1 MHRTHVHVQKV
12 PAHFAHLDRA
22 TYVSAFA
29 RAPDNISAPP
39 VTRRDATRRDGLTTH
54 ASRRVLHLSIR
65 PAVRLANRGTA
76 RTSSPFPS
84 SIAGDVYVVSRP
96 RTERNVT
103 IIIVHPARSRP
114 TRPAGAAFVPLRSPR
129 ARSSSSS
136 SSPSTTRVSR
146 QHAPGRRF
154 FATISSESR
163 EREERVRGAS
173 VSYARRVGRCPG
185 RSSNRPR

>member
-12 PAHFAHLDRA
+12 PAHFAHFDRA

-29 RAPDNISAPP
+29 RATDNISAPP

-114 TRPAGAAFVPLRSPR
+114 TRPAGVAFVPLRSSR

-136 SSPSTTRVSR
+136 SSSTRVSR

-163 EREERVRGAS
+163 KRKERVRGAS
-173 VSYARRVGRCPG
+173 VSYARCVGRCPV